1 MLDDALTYAERQV
14 EPAMRR
20 VTLLEVFDDTKRVE
34 VVVETTPMTLE
45 AAVQR
50 TFTGMPKGRMADV
63 VNQRQR
69 LRQIFVEAKRG
80 GNSPSDLC
88 NLHGVSQ
95 AAAKVIGGTA
105 GKYLSLARETP
116 EGTGLHNPLAV
127 ALEGRAHRAKRR
139 GIDAGQQE
147 IVRISSDRAPMEIEC
162 HSQI

>member
-1 MLDDALTYAERQV
+1 
-14 EPAMRR
+14 MRG
-20 VTLLEVFDDTKRVE
+20 VTLLEVLDDTQRVE

-45 AAVQR
+45 AAVQCTLSGVAKR
-50 TFTGMPKGRMADV
+50 RMADV
-63 VNQRQR
+63 VNQRKS
-69 LRQIFVEAKRG
+69 LRQIFVQAKRG
-80 GNSPSDLC
+80 GNRPSDLR
-88 NLHGVSQ
+88 NLHSVSQ

-127 ALEGRAHRAKRR
+127 ALEGRARGAKRR